1 MLRKPKI
8 LLLDEPTASL
18 DVENE
23 MQVERAIRAATRS
36 ITTVTVSHKV
46 RNVKDSDMIYVL
58 VNGGVV
64 ESGDFEDLSRQKG
77 VFHGLLDLDSLI

>member
-23 MQVERAIRAATRS
+23 MQVEQAIVAATRWT
-36 ITTVTVSHKV
+36 TTVTVSHKV
-46 RNVKDSDMIYVL
+46 RNVKDSDMIYIL
-58 VNGGVV
+58 VNGRVV

-77 VFHGLLDLDSLI
+77 IFHDLLDLDSLI